1 MAVTVQVVSLRRYD
15 NVEAPDPYWAVEA
28 YDDYYDFG
36 GEGHEEVVD
45 VEEEKS
51 EALGLKS

>member
-1 MAVTVQVVSLRRYD
+1 MTVQVVSLRRYD